1 MNDRIISD
9 SKITSTHIN
18 EFFLNISD
26 GLLLR
31 DTFSYPEHLLTTYD
45 KVPSIARILTN
56 SQEVSNIIDSRN
68 GSASNGYDKISV
80 NFLKRCK
87 SKLYP
92 ILANLIN
99 DHFENGIFPDELKI
113 ARVKPIFK
121 GGAPIPVLSSLSNV
135 FESVM
140 KMNLEGHFLESAII
154 NESQFD
160 VTNRSSTLSPYRH
173 VLS

>member
-9 SKITSTHIN
+9 SKITSNHII

-31 DTFSYPEHLLTTYD
+31 DTFSYPKHLLTTYD
-45 KVPSIARILTN
+45 KVPSMARILTN

-80 NFLKRCK
+80 NFNFLKRCK

-113 ARVKPIFK
+113 AHVKPIFK
-121 GGAPIPVLSSLSNV
+121 HGVSLDVSNYQ
-135 FESVM
+135 S
-140 KMNLEGHFLESAII
+140 
-154 NESQFD
+154 
-160 VTNRSSTLSPYRH
+160 
-173 VLS
+173 